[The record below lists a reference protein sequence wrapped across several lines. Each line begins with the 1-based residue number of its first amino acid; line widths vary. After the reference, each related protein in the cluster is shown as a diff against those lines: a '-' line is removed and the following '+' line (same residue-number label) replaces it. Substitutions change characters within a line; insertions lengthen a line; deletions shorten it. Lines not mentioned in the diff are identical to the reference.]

1 MRTTSRPTVIPARTM
16 CPLGY
21 EAEVTTGRATN
32 RCQTGKS
39 RRPAVSSAMTP
50 TPMDLVWHGAP
61 RSLNSRG
68 AATDPYA
75 TTRDLV

>member
-1 MRTTSRPTVIPARTM
+1 MIPARTM

-39 RRPAVSSAMTP
+39 RRGRGVLGYDTDP
-50 TPMDLVWHGAP
+50 HGPCLA
-61 RSLNSRG
+61 RG
-68 AATDPYA
+68 AAIA
-75 TTRDLV
+75 